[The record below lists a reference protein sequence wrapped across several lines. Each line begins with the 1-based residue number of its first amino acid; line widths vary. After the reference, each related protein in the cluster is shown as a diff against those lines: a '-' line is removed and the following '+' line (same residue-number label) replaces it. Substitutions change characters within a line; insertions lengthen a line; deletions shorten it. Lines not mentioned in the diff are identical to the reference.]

1 MESKQW
7 LFMSPENDSD
17 GTWSS
22 LCPNGEGW
30 GPFSEE
36 RVPDFTFCFEES
48 VIMLIP
54 SVFLLVFG
62 MARIWT
68 LSKRDDLTSDMTH
81 NWLYFAKM
89 TTLAFLLL
97 TTIAYTW
104 INAARADS
112 WIDNVP
118 LLAKFFNVT
127 VLAFAIGLHQL
138 EYFRNRIAS
147 GVLLFYWLFVLIVDG
162 VKLRT
167 LLLQGQQTSDS
178 VQFSLFTITYILSLA
193 IFVLENIPRPKSQ
206 YILLDED
213 SLECPEENSNIFSR
227 LTFEWMTPLMRLGYS
242 KPLTMDDLWN
252 LNHED
257 QSAIVGEKF
266 EKYWSIEMQKEK
278 PSLMRALIYSVG
290 GPFFLAALFKLLQD
304 ILQFTQPMLLRSL
317 MLWVAS
323 YASDSPEPAYVG
335 VFIAVGMFVT
345 AACQTMFLHQYFH
358 RCFLTGMR
366 IRAALVTSIYRK
378 TLLLSNASRQNS
390 TVGEIVN
397 HMSVDAQRL
406 MDLCTYFHIIWSGP
420 LQIVIALALLY
431 STMGP
436 SIWGGVGVLVFTI
449 PLNTVLAKK
458 MRTYQ
463 KIQMGNKDARVKLM
477 NEILNGIRVIKL
489 YAWEIPFFDKVSY
502 IRNDLELATLKKIGI
517 FAAVQTF
524 TWTSIPFLV
533 SLTTFALFIATTN
546 QPLTSEIA
554 FVAISLFGLL
564 QFPLS
569 AFPMVISSTIEA
581 GVSLYRIEKYLASEE
596 LDPNAVTHENYKE
609 QENWTINTPLLEIN
623 DGTFK
628 WDKDSEP
635 ILKDINLSVK
645 KGDLTAVVGRVGSGK
660 SSLMGAILGDT
671 VKENGKVTVRG
682 SLAWV
687 PQQPWVMNATLRENI
702 VFGHRFDPE
711 FYDRVLEACALKS
724 DIQILTSGDQTE
736 IGERGINLSGGQ
748 KARVC
753 LARAVYARADIYLL
767 DDPLSAVDAHVGRHI
782 FENVIGPNGILRN
795 KARLL
800 VTHGISYLPK
810 VDSVVMLRDNKIIL
824 NDSYDVLME
833 QQTELY
839 TLVTEYGSHNG
850 NSNSN
855 SSDESTDETIADSA
869 VAENNE
875 LHDHATDIGRNEEEA
890 SLNKGTE
897 LTRRERLNSVS
908 SAMSAVTLRRA
919 SVVSLTKQNR
929 KLVDQNKDKDRLMTI
944 EESAKGSVDTKVY
957 KQYIKSCSIAGVV
970 IVLVFQIIAQLAQV
984 GSNVWLKE
992 WSNLNRENQS
1002 NDHVW
1007 LYLGIYAL
1015 IGWSS
1020 AIFTVIQTLTL
1031 WVTCGIRSARVLHS
1045 EMLESVIKSPMSF
1058 FDTTPLGRILNRFS
1072 KDQHTID
1079 EILPRTFGSY
1089 FRVLFSVVATVLVIA
1104 YSTPFFLVLIV
1115 PLSFV
1120 YLYVQRYY
1128 LATSRE
1134 LKRLDSVGKSPLYS
1148 HFQESISGV
1157 STIRAYD
1164 QQNRFIFENEQ
1175 RLDDNQRAYFP
1186 SISCNRWLAVRLEF
1200 LGSLIIFSASAF
1212 AVLGVLYGD
1221 NSYIDPGLVGLSVSY
1236 ALSITQ
1242 ALNWVIRS
1250 FCEIETNIVS
1260 VERVNEYID
1269 LPNEKYE
1276 SIRGVSPLWP
1286 EKGAIEFND
1295 FSARYRP
1302 GLDLAVRSVS
1312 FKVAPR
1318 EKIGVCG
1325 RTGSGKTSLT
1335 LSLFR
1340 IIEAAQG
1347 KIIVDGIDISTI
1359 RLFDLRSRLSIIPQ
1373 DPVLFAGTLREN
1385 LDPFGAYEDADIW
1398 QSLKLSHL
1406 YDHVSKMDGKLN
1418 ATILEGGSNL
1428 SIGQRQLICL
1438 ARALLRRT
1446 TILVLDE
1453 ATASI
1458 DVETDSIIQE
1468 TIREQFSNCTILTVA
1483 HRINTIAN
1491 YDRILVLDQGKV
1503 VEFDTPYNLM
1513 TQEGSVF
1520 KSMCEDSGEY
1530 TKLLS
1535 IAKSNLSE

>member
-7 LFMSPENDSD
+7 LFTSPGQDSGD
-17 GTWSS
+17 GSWNS
-22 LCPNGEGW
+22 LCPNSEGW
-30 GPFSEE
+30 GPFSNE
-36 RVPDFTFCFEES
+36 RVPDFTPCFEES
-48 VIMLIP
+48 VVMVAPSIYLLI
-54 SVFLLVFG
+54 FG
-62 MARIWT
+62 MARIWV
-68 LSKRDDLTSDMTH
+68 LSKREDLSSDMTQ

-89 TTLAFLLL
+89 TTLLFLMI

-104 INAARADS
+104 INASQADS

-118 LLAKFFNVT
+118 LLAKIFNVS

-147 GVLLFYWLFVLIVDG
+147 AVLLFYWLFVLIVDG

-167 LLLQGQQTSDS
+167 LLLLDQQTSDS
-178 VQFSLFTITYILSLA
+178 VQFSLFTVTYILSLF
-193 IFVLENIPRPKSQ
+193 IFILENIPRPKSQ
-206 YILLDED
+206 YVLLDED
-213 SLECPEENSNIFSR
+213 ALDCPEETSNIFSR
-227 LTFEWMTPLMRLGYS
+227 LTFEWMTPLMRLGYN
-242 KPLTMDDLWN
+242 KPLVMDDLWN
-252 LNHED
+252 LKHDD
-257 QSAIVGEKF
+257 QSVIVGEKF
-266 EKYWSIEMQKEK
+266 EKYWSIEMQKK
-278 PSLMRALIYSVG
+278 NPSLLRALVYSLG
-290 GPFFLAALFKLLQD
+290 GPFFLAALFKALQD

-317 MLWVAS
+317 MIWVGS
-323 YASDSPEPAYVG
+323 YITDDPEPAYRG

-345 AACQTMFLHQYFH
+345 AVCQTMFLHQYFH
-358 RCFLTGMR
+358 RCFSTGMR
-366 IRAALVTSIYRK
+366 IRSALVTAIYRK
-378 TLLLSNASRQNS
+378 TLLLSNASRQKS

-406 MDLCTYFHIIWSGP
+406 MDVCTYFHIIWSGP
-420 LQIVIALALLY
+420 LQIVIALVLLY
-431 STMGP
+431 NTMGP
-436 SIWGGVGVLVFTI
+436 SIWAGVAVLLFTI
-449 PLNTVLAKK
+449 PLNTFLAKK
-458 MRTYQ
+458 MRVYQ
-463 KIQMGNKDARVKLM
+463 KTQMGNKDARVKLM

-489 YAWEIPFFDKVSY
+489 YAWEIPFFDKISY

-517 FAAVQTF
+517 LAAVQTF

-533 SLTTFALFIATTN
+533 SLSTFALFIATSGL
-546 QPLTSEIA
+546 PLTSEIA

-569 AFPMVISSTIEA
+569 AFPMVISSAIEA
-581 GVSLYRIEKYLASEE
+581 GVSLYRIENYLSYEE
-596 LDPNAVTHENYKE
+596 LDPQSVTRENYRN
-609 QENWTINTPLLEIN
+609 QQDWTINTPLLEIN
-623 DGTFK
+623 NGTFK
-628 WDKDSEP
+628 WDKNDEEP
-635 ILKDINLSVK
+635 ILKNINLAIK
-645 KGDLTAVVGRVGSGK
+645 KGDVTAVVGRVGSGK

-671 VKENGKVTVRG
+671 VKEEGEVIVRG

-687 PQQPWVMNATLRENI
+687 PQQPWVMNATLRDNI

-711 FYDRVLEACALKS
+711 FYDRVLEACALKP
-724 DIQILTSGDQTE
+724 DIQILSAGDQTE
-736 IGERGINLSGGQ
+736 IGESGINLSGGQ
-748 KARVC
+748 KARVS
-753 LARAVYARADIYLL
+753 LARAVYARADVYLL

-782 FENVIGPNGILRN
+782 FEHVIGPNGLLRN

-810 VDSVVMLRDNKIIL
+810 VDNVVMIRQGEIIL
-824 NDSYDVLME
+824 NGTYEALME

-839 TLVTEYGSHNG
+839 ALISEHGSQG
-850 NSNSN
+850 NNNNNST
-855 SSDESTDETIADSA
+855 SDDSADETIALTES
-869 VAENNE
+869 E
-875 LHDHATDIGRNEEEA
+875 LMDHATDIGRNEEEA

-897 LTRRERLNSVS
+897 TIRRERLNSTS
-908 SAMSAVTLRRA
+908 SALSAVTLRRA
-919 SVVSLTKQNR
+919 SLVSLTKQNR
-929 KLVDQNKDKDRLMTI
+929 KLMEQNKDKDRLMTV
-944 EESAKGSVDTKVY
+944 EETAKGSVDVNVY
-957 KQYIKSCSIAGVV
+957 KQYAKSCSIIGVV
-970 IVLVFQIIAQLAQV
+970 VVLLFQIIAQLAQV

-992 WSNLNRENQS
+992 WSNLNREDPS
-1002 NDHVW
+1002 NNRVW
-1007 LYLGIYAL
+1007 LYLGIYAA

-1020 AIFTVIQTLTL
+1020 SIFTVIQTLTL
-1031 WVTCGIRSARVLHS
+1031 WVTCAIRSAKILHS
-1045 EMLESVIKSPMSF
+1045 EMLESVIRSPMSF

-1079 EILPRTFGSY
+1079 EILPRTFGGY
-1089 FRVLFSVVATVLVIA
+1089 FRVLFSVVATVTVIA
-1104 YSTPFFLVLIV
+1104 YSTPFFLVMIV
-1115 PLSFV
+1115 PLAFV
-1120 YLYVQRYY
+1120 YMYVQRYY

-1134 LKRLDSVGKSPLYS
+1134 LKRLDSVGKSPIYS
-1148 HFQESISGV
+1148 HFQETISGV

-1164 QQNRFIFENEQ
+1164 QQNRFIFENES

-1200 LGSLIIFSASAF
+1200 LGSIIIFGASAF

-1221 NSYIDPGLVGLSVSY
+1221 ESYIDPGLVGLSVSY

-1250 FCEIETNIVS
+1250 FCEIETNIVA
-1260 VERVNEYID
+1260 VERVKEYID
-1269 LPNEKYE
+1269 LPKEKYE

-1295 FSARYRP
+1295 YSTRYRP
-1302 GLDLAVRSVS
+1302 GLDLAIRGVS
-1312 FKVAPR
+1312 FKIAPK

-1398 QSLKLSHL
+1398 QALKLSHL
-1406 YDHVSKMDGKLN
+1406 YDHVSKMEGKLN

-1446 TILVLDE
+1446 SILVLDE

-1458 DVETDSIIQE
+1458 DVETDAIIQE
-1468 TIREQFSNCTILTVA
+1468 TIREQFSHCTILTVA

-1491 YDRILVLDQGKV
+1491 YDRILVLEQGKV
-1503 VEFDTPYNLM
+1503 IEFDTPYNLM
-1513 TQEGSVF
+1513 TKEEGHF
-1520 KSMCEDSGEY
+1520 KSMCEDSGDY
-1530 TKLLS
+1530 SKLLS
-1535 IAKSNLSE
+1535 IAKSRQAE